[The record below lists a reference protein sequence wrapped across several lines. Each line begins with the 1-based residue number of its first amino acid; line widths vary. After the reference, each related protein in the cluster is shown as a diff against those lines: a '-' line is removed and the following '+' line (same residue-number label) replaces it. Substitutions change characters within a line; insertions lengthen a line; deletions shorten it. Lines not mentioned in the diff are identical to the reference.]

1 VRSGE
6 LARLAG
12 VTVRTLR
19 HYHEVGVLAEPRRDS
34 NDYRNYDLR
43 DLVRLLR
50 IKRLAAVGIPLERMS
65 DLLDDAGGGSAGD
78 GDAGALLDELD
89 AELVA
94 QIDQLTRRR
103 AVIAQLRDHRAAPDV
118 PPELAPFFAVWA
130 TSGISPELIRA
141 DREHSVLL
149 AHLLGEEAMPQLAH
163 FYERMS
169 DPTMIQVVSAFAEQ
183 FGSLGAGSTEQDI
196 SSVVDSFGT
205 AFGGLIAEFADH
217 ELLDVGASSPLLSE
231 YTAELLNDQQRQ
243 AMERIEARFADR

>member
-34 NDYRNYDLR
+34 NDYRDYDLH

-50 IKRLAAVGIPLERMS
+50 IKRLAAVGVPLERMPG
-65 DLLDDAGGGSAGD
+65 LLDDPDG

-89 AELVA
+89 AELGA
-94 QIDQLTRRR
+94 QIDRLTRRR
-103 AVIAQLRDHRAAPDV
+103 AVIARLRDHRAAPDV

-130 TSGISPELIRA
+130 ASGMSPELMKA

-149 AHLLGEEAMPQLAH
+149 AHLMGEEGMPQLAH

-169 DPTMIQVVSAFAEQ
+169 DPAMVQVVRAFAER
-183 FGSLGAGSTEQDI
+183 FGRLGAASTEQDI
-196 SSVVDSFGT
+196 SLVVDSFGT

-217 ELLDVGASSPLLSE
+217 DLLDVGASSQLLGE

-243 AMERIEARFADR
+243 TLERIQARFADR

>member
-1 VRSGE
+1 MRSGE

-34 NDYRNYDLR
+34 NDYRNYDLH

-65 DLLDDAGGGSAGD
+65 GLLDDADSGD
-78 GDAGALLDELD
+78 TGALLDELD
-89 AELVA
+89 AELAV
-94 QIDQLTRRR
+94 QIDQLTGRR
-103 AVIAQLRDHRAAPDV
+103 AVIALLRDHRAAPDV
-118 PPELAPFFAVWA
+118 PPELAPFFATWA
-130 TSGISPELIRA
+130 ASGISPELMKA

-149 AHLLGEEAMPQLAH
+149 AHLMGEEAMPQLAH

-169 DPTMIQVVSAFAEQ
+169 DPGMVRVVREFAER
-183 FGSLGAGSTEQDI
+183 FGELGAGSTEQDI

-217 ELLDVGASSPLLSE
+217 DLLDVGASSQLLGD

-243 AMERIEARFADR
+243 ALGRIEARFANR

>member
-1 VRSGE
+1 MRSGE

-19 HYHEVGVLAEPRRDS
+19 HYHDVGVLTEPRRDS
-34 NDYRNYDLR
+34 NDYRNYDLH

-65 DLLDDAGGGSAGD
+65 GLLDDADSGD
-78 GDAGALLDELD
+78 TEALLDELD
-89 AELVA
+89 AELAV

-103 AVIAQLRDHRAAPDV
+103 AVIALLRDHRAAPDV
-118 PPELAPFFAVWA
+118 PPELAPFFAAWA
-130 TSGISPELIRA
+130 ASGISPELMKA

-149 AHLLGEEAMPQLAH
+149 AHLMGEEAMPQLAH

-169 DPTMIQVVSAFAEQ
+169 DPSMVRVVREFAER
-183 FGSLGAGSTEQDI
+183 FGELGAGSTEQDI

-217 ELLDVGASSPLLSE
+217 DLLDVGASSQLLGD

-243 AMERIEARFADR
+243 ALGRIEARFADR